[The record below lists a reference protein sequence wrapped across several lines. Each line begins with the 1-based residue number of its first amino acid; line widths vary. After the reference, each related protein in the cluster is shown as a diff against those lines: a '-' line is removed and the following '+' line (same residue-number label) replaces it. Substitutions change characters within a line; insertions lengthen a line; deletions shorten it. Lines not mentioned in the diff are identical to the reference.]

1 MNKIFLLLL
10 LLSAGFWIY
19 AEPSNSEIAGITF
32 ILLILVY
39 ILIHYL
45 KFIWNNKAKSLP
57 GRVFWFIIALI
68 IFPLSFLAFVVNLL
82 DSDGSLSKNK
92 NIKNAY
98 RRMKYKANKK
108 K

>member
-57 GRVFWFIIALI
+57 GRVFLFIILLI
-68 IFPLSFLAFVVNLL
+68 MFPLSFLMFVIDLL
-82 DSDGSLSKNK
+82 DSDGSLSKDK
-92 NIKNAY
+92 NVKNAY